1 MRSGQSAL
9 VSSHP
14 DIQIGNARKYIELLH
29 PVFGGTM
36 RLFAAQTPQFLF
48 QLSNAN
54 LGSSGT
60 SFSSLSATFSY
71 IIPWYYP

>member
-1 MRSGQSAL
+1 
-9 VSSHP
+9 
-14 DIQIGNARKYIELLH
+14 
-29 PVFGGTM
+29 M

-54 LGSSGT
+54 LGSPGT